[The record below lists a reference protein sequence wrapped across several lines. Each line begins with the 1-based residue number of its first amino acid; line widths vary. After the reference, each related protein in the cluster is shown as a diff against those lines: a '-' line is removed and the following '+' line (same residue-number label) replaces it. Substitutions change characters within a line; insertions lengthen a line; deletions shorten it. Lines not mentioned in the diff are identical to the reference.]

1 MLLLFDVGNTN
12 ICITSFNGVTIDDNI
27 IRITTLLDRSCD
39 EYFLILK
46 EMVDLK
52 NLSSVAISSVVPQVT
67 NVLKTLC
74 VKHLGIEPLV
84 LEPKVKT
91 GVGIK
96 ADNPREVG
104 ADLICDV
111 AGFDGD
117 EGLIIDLGTATKYI
131 YTKNKTLCG
140 VVICP
145 GVNIS
150 IKALVQNAALLPEI
164 DIKVPNKV
172 LGNNTITC
180 MQSGVTYGVASQV
193 DGMIERIKEEVKNPN
208 LKVVATGG
216 LANLIIPLTKNEI
229 EIDNLLTLKGLLE
242 IFRRNN
248 SGT

>member
-12 ICITSFNGVTIDDNI
+12 ICITTFNGNKLDENI

-52 NLSSVAISSVVPQVT
+52 NVKSVAISSVVPDVT
-67 NVLKTLC
+67 NALRTLST
-74 VKHLGIEPLV
+74 KHLNIEPLV

-111 AGFDGD
+111 AGFNGN

-131 YTKNKTLCG
+131 YTKNNTLSG

-145 GVNIS
+145 GVGVS

-164 DIKVPNKV
+164 DIKVPNRV

-193 DGMIERIKEEVKNPN
+193 DGMIDRIKEEVKNPN
-208 LKVVATGG
+208 LKVIATGG
-216 LANLIIPLTKNEI
+216 LAKLIIPLTKNEI
-229 EIDNLLTLKGLLE
+229 EIDELLTLKGLLE
-242 IFRRNN
+242 IYRRNH
-248 SGT
+248 